1 MATDNAI
8 DQQLQELDTLPTR
21 SLLSSEGNKF
31 RRRCT
36 NLHCVHIIRFTIYAS
51 LGLRG
56 DSSGINAI
64 RDQGYQGMKEG
75 NSIDT
80 RIRAFVVQKFPAARK
95 RAINDDLP
103 LLESGIIDSL
113 GVLDVVA
120 FLEQSFTIKISDEE
134 LTPDNFASIKCM
146 AAFVEKKRKQIEVS
160 AG

>member
-1 MATDNAI
+1 
-8 DQQLQELDTLPTR
+8 
-21 SLLSSEGNKF
+21 
-31 RRRCT
+31 
-36 NLHCVHIIRFTIYAS
+36 
-51 LGLRG
+51 
-56 DSSGINAI
+56 
-64 RDQGYQGMKEG
+64 MKEG